1 MKRFVKLPIQ
11 ELINMDYSQKKRVGP
26 FEFSLDQESY
36 KDVVLDASGQ
46 FGTISYGT
54 IDLAETRNITY
65 INADTGQLTN
75 LELTPGVH
83 GRLDMIDLETMEE
96 VTEEQYN
103 NMLAAYPV
111 FAPDTLYEAGDIFAY
126 EGSLYY
132 VIKIHT
138 SSSDPNW
145 APDKEKSLYRLT
157 FPENV
162 IAEWVQPTGAHDAY
176 NIGDRVLWN
185 GQIYESTI
193 NANVWAPNVTGWILV

>member
-11 ELINMDYSQKKRVGP
+11 DLINMDYSQKKRVGP

-36 KDVVLDASGQ
+36 KDVVLDASGE
-46 FGTISYGT
+46 FGT
-54 IDLAETRNITY
+54 IDLTESRNITY
-65 INADTGQLTN
+65 IDSDTGQLTN
-75 LELTPGVH
+75 LELTPGVY
-83 GRLDMIDLETMEE
+83 GRLDMIDLENMEE
-96 VTEEQYN
+96 VTEEQFN
-103 NMLAAYPV
+103 NMLTTYPV

-176 NIGDRVLWN
+176 PIDALVLYN
-185 GQIYESTI
+185 GQVWRSTV
-193 NANVWAPNVTGWILV
+193 ADNVWVPGEFGWILN